1 MKKNRFFTGVM
12 CTLAVVALSACGQEA
27 QEQLQYVSLSQA
39 GCTFFGTD
47 NEPLAVTVETSPAQ
61 WAAEAS
67 ASWVKAEPG
76 EDGTTLVLSVE
87 DNDGDAE
94 RKAAVTVT
102 AGQAVQEIGIR
113 QLAADGAFARF
124 RKLDTF
130 SMGAAMSPSGR
141 YAGGFVISIAPD
153 GKIALSIKQTQ
164 PAPERAPRAPRSP
177 RPQGQQGSNGGVR
190 PAGGRPPRREAA
202 PRVWQPKPSQPQGDL
217 SFEDMMARY
226 KTQSEE
232 KIADLKR
239 VTENHRG
246 GYSRR
251 RG

>member
-1 MKKNRFFTGVM
+1 LEGKVTGIKPFG
-12 CTLAVVALSACGQEA
+12 AFVALPESKTGLVHISE
-27 QEQLQYVSLSQA
+27 VSYEFVQ
-39 GCTFFGTD
+39 D
-47 NEPLAVTVETSPAQ
+47 LATVLE
-61 WAAEAS
+61 
-67 ASWVKAEPG
+67 
-76 EDGTTLVLSVE
+76 
-87 DNDGDAE
+87 
-94 RKAAVTVT
+94 
-102 AGQAVQEIGIR
+102 AGQTV
-113 QLAADGAFARF
+113 
-124 RKLDTF
+124 KVK
-130 SMGAAMSPSGR
+130 
-141 YAGGFVISIAPD
+141 VISIAPD

-177 RPQGQQGSNGGVR
+177 RPKGSRAVTVVHARLAAAR
-190 PAGGRPPRREAA
+190 PAAKQP

>member
-1 MKKNRFFTGVM
+1 MEGKVTGIKPFG
-12 CTLAVVALSACGQEA
+12 AFVALPESKTGLVHISE
-27 QEQLQYVSLSQA
+27 VSYEFVQ
-39 GCTFFGTD
+39 D
-47 NEPLAVTVETSPAQ
+47 LATVLE
-61 WAAEAS
+61 
-67 ASWVKAEPG
+67 
-76 EDGTTLVLSVE
+76 
-87 DNDGDAE
+87 
-94 RKAAVTVT
+94 
-102 AGQAVQEIGIR
+102 AGQTV
-113 QLAADGAFARF
+113 
-124 RKLDTF
+124 KVK
-130 SMGAAMSPSGR
+130 
-141 YAGGFVISIAPD
+141 VISIAPD

-177 RPQGQQGSNGGVR
+177 RPQGQQGSNGGAR
-190 PAGGRPPRREAA
+190 PAGGRARDAA
-202 PRVWQPKPSQPQGDL
+202 PRVWQPKAPAKSDNL